1 MQIRWMILPAT
12 SRGGRAQLLQLT
24 IKENLF
30 SISDSRAELLEKTE
44 YDTNGG
50 VGKVKTQN
58 LRRRGA

>member
-1 MQIRWMILPAT
+1 MILPAT

>member
-1 MQIRWMILPAT
+1 MRLPAT